1 MTGTFLDC
9 AREGDT
15 GGVIAKAIN
24 ALIKSFIASNVEEAK
39 ILLVTSQS
47 SLGSKASYGKCFK

>member
-1 MTGTFLDC
+1 MKETFLDC
-9 AREGDT
+9 AGEGDT

-39 ILLVTSQS
+39 ILLVTSQ
-47 SLGSKASYGKCFK
+47 